1 MDEHDIKNLIN
12 DLLYLDY
19 EIDSSSLKIHL
30 KGRLDWNSRTID
42 TLYISL
48 HDLKEA
54 LNNLE

>member
-12 DLLYLDY
+12 DFLYLDY
-19 EIDSSSLKIHL
+19 EISSSNLIIHL
-30 KGRLDWNSRTID
+30 KYRSDWYSNTID

-48 HDLKEA
+48 HDLKDA